1 MGFIC
6 STIFLLRF
14 PTRCSKIF
22 PTVLWIF
29 INCYLYMVEK
39 SEVLLKLFYGILN
52 LFQMYHQNTV
62 KIQSIKLKK
71 VRKHEIASPW
81 ISNEIK
87 TINLF
92 NHFCHDLADLSCK
105 LHLINQQENLYC
117 FMIKIYEDSV
127 LFAYYNNFTFYKH
140 H

>member
-6 STIFLLRF
+6 STIFFYCDAQLDALKYFQLFFGFLSTVICLR
-14 PTRCSKIF
+14 SKNQKYF
-22 PTVLWIF
+22 
-29 INCYLYMVEK
+29 
-39 SEVLLKLFYGILN
+39 LKLFYGILN
-52 LFQMYHQNTV
+52 LFQMYHQNTINKV
-62 KIQSIKLKK
+62 KK

-81 ISNEIK
+81 IPNEIK
-87 TINLF
+87 TI

-117 FMIKIYEDSV
+117 FMIKIYEDSI
-127 LFAYYNNFTFYKH
+127 LFAYYNNFIFYKH